1 MHRSIGMDP
10 HAASIAGTEYCV
22 CCIGIRVRASQVRE
36 AIHVKFVPGAL
47 NPTGKPDYEGNTY
60 KYWHAGQNNTGWNY
74 VSAAA
79 LRAATGRRSSATHVA
94 CLVHHLALLLM
105 DAWHR
110 GSQNQ
115 SRMHLL
121 DVYPELIASYR
132 TLIFNGDFDAC
143 VPYLHNE
150 RWTQHLAEEQGWE
163 TLREWQAWQMDE
175 QVAGYVTTFGGGD
188 VSNFTF
194 AT

>member
-1 MHRSIGMDP
+1 MD
-10 HAASIAGTEYCV
+10 ACLASIAD
-22 CCIGIRVRASQVRE
+22 R
-36 AIHVKFVPGAL
+36 
-47 NPTGKPDYEGNTY
+47 
-60 KYWHAGQNNTGWNY
+60 
-74 VSAAA
+74 
-79 LRAATGRRSSATHVA
+79 
-94 CLVHHLALLLM
+94 
-105 DAWHR
+105 
-110 GSQNQ
+110 SQNQ

-132 TLIFNGDFDAC
+132 TLSFNGDFDAC